1 MMVNLMTHF
10 EKMMIKLSCYLQIEG
25 FGGQA
30 LTFGGD
36 VSKEADVD
44 AMIKTVSYFPFL
56 TKLIYAIFL
65 LLTFTWLYFYRRW
78 MLGGLLIY

>member
-1 MMVNLMTHF
+1 
-10 EKMMIKLSCYLQIEG
+10 MMIKLSCCSQIEG

-44 AMIKTVSYFPFL
+44 SMIKTVSYFTFP
-56 TKLIYAIFL
+56 TKLVYAICL
-65 LLTFTWLYFYRRW
+65 LLTCTVVICTGDGC
-78 MLGGLLIY
+78 LGNR

>member
-1 MMVNLMTHF
+1 MNHF
-10 EKMMIKLSCYLQIEG
+10 EKMMIKFSCYLQIEG

-44 AMIKTVSYFPFL
+44 SMIKTVSYFTFL
-56 TKLIYAIFL
+56 TKLVYTIYL
-65 LLTFTWLYFYRRW
+65 LLIF
-78 MLGGLLIY
+78 MVDVCPGD